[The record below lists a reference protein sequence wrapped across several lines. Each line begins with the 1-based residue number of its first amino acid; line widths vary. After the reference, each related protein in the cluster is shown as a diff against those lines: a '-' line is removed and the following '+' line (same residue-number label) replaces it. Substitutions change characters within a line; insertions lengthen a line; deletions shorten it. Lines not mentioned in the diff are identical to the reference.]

1 MSYLIRRALA
11 KPRRILDEMCRLYGK
26 FASYLR
32 RVLCKTRL
40 IFPRINGPNVPSV
53 QIIENLAVTQKM
65 DRKIIINKE
74 RFRLFIV
81 YTGIRKPVGSRF
93 E

>member
-1 MSYLIRRALA
+1 MKMKGMRR
-11 KPRRILDEMCRLYGK
+11 D
-26 FASYLR
+26 
-32 RVLCKTRL
+32 
-40 IFPRINGPNVPSV
+40 NVPSV

-74 RFRLFIV
+74 IFRLFIV

-93 E
+93 EWTVNKIQDW

>member
-1 MSYLIRRALA
+1 MKMKGMRR
-11 KPRRILDEMCRLYGK
+11 D
-26 FASYLR
+26 
-32 RVLCKTRL
+32 
-40 IFPRINGPNVPSV
+40 NVPSV

-74 RFRLFIV
+74 IFRLFIV
-81 YTGIRKPVGSRF
+81 YMGIRKPVGSRF

>member
-1 MSYLIRRALA
+1 MKMKGMRR
-11 KPRRILDEMCRLYGK
+11 D
-26 FASYLR
+26 
-32 RVLCKTRL
+32 
-40 IFPRINGPNVPSV
+40 NVPSV

-74 RFRLFIV
+74 IFRLFIV
-81 YTGIRKPVGSRF
+81 YMGIRKPVVSRF

>member
-1 MSYLIRRALA
+1 MKKKGMRR
-11 KPRRILDEMCRLYGK
+11 D
-26 FASYLR
+26 
-32 RVLCKTRL
+32 
-40 IFPRINGPNVPSV
+40 NVPSV

-74 RFRLFIV
+74 IFRLFIV